1 MSKLVFYFSNLR
13 DKGALLKPRDLFG
26 LDPVVNKW
34 KGDIFWA
41 RSELI
46 SNFI

>member
-13 DKGALLKPRDLFG
+13 DRGALFKLRDLFG

-34 KGDIFWA
+34 KGDLFW
-41 RSELI
+41 SGFELI